1 MRLNI
6 KDIETIIDH
15 DWLSW
20 SRKSQLIELYF
31 NKIRANQVQDVQD
44 KIIEILKNRCSL
56 LRTNRLFLYRCSD
69 SDLITL
75 ETEEYENNNRELI
88 NYDLN

>member
-31 NKIRANQVQDVQD
+31 NKKLEPI
-44 KIIEILKNRCSL
+44 KYKILK
-56 LRTNRLFLYRCSD
+56 
-69 SDLITL
+69 I
-75 ETEEYENNNRELI
+75 EL
-88 NYDLN
+88 